1 MPMSADFFIDSNIVV
16 YSLGMPSLKRDVAR
30 QLISKKPI
38 ISTQVAMETAN
49 VLMKKFKFEKASA
62 FGAIL
67 EIIDKTEMR
76 DTTAAAI
83 VKAFEVSVRYQV
95 SHWDG
100 LIIASALSANC
111 TTLYSEDM
119 QHGLV
124 IENKLAI
131 VNPFI

>member
-1 MPMSADFFIDSNIVV
+1 MSADFFIDSNIAV

-30 QLISKKPI
+30 QFISKRPI
-38 ISTQVAMETAN
+38 ISTQVVMETVN

-62 FGAIL
+62 FEAVL
-67 EIIDKTEMR
+67 EIIDKADMM
-76 DTTAAAI
+76 DTTPSTVI
-83 VKAFEVSVRYQV
+83 KAFELSVKYQL

-100 LIIASALSANC
+100 LIIASALAATC
-111 TTLYSEDM
+111 TTIYSEDM

-124 IENKLAI
+124 IENKLSI